1 MPWIYF
7 GFNLYVKNGT
17 ERIKVITSEPW
28 CKTVDMKKNSIKSNE
43 LDLNLFVC
51 MKVIRSDLKTD
62 KKLKIPT
69 ELRTT
74 TSHFDYSMTSNV
86 FWILSRK
93 PVNLHSKLHVFSYR
107 ILTFNLSLSIKIQ
120 TRFDLTYT
128 RIWPVFDLDSGW
140 LGENAVSDRQSFK
153 INNFWSCTTCLFPC
167 WSWLWFY
174 FWNQMFYLNAK
185 WDVILVEQKFKL

>member
-7 GFNLYVKNGT
+7 GFNLYVNNGHST
-17 ERIKVITSEPW
+17 ERIQLITLEPK
-28 CKTVDMKKNSIKSNE
+28 CKTVEMKKNSIKSNE
-43 LDLNLFVC
+43 LDLSLFVC

-86 FWILSRK
+86 FWILAKK

-107 ILTFNLSLSIKIQ
+107 ILTFNLSFSIKIQ
-120 TRFDLTYT
+120 TRFDLNYT
-128 RIWPVFDLDSGW
+128 RIWPVFDL
-140 LGENAVSDRQSFK
+140 
-153 INNFWSCTTCLFPC
+153 
-167 WSWLWFY
+167 
-174 FWNQMFYLNAK
+174 YLTLIG
-185 WDVILVEQKFKL
+185 DDLVETRFLIVNLSKLIIFDHVQLAYFLVVLGCGFIFGIKCSIWIRNEMLF

>member
-17 ERIKVITSEPW
+17 ERIKLITSEPW
-28 CKTVDMKKNSIKSNE
+28 CKTVEMKKNSIKSNE

-93 PVNLHSKLHVFSYR
+93 PVNLHSKLHVFFIPY
-107 ILTFNLSLSIKIQ
+107 
-120 TRFDLTYT
+120 FDLQPFLLDQNSDSF
-128 RIWPVFDLDSGW
+128 WPELYQN
-140 LGENAVSDRQSFK
+140 LTC
-153 INNFWSCTTCLFPC
+153 FWP
-167 WSWLWFY
+167 W
-174 FWNQMFYLNAK
+174 
-185 WDVILVEQKFKL
+185 